1 MRPLAKKIMDVY
13 GRVILENMEKGL
25 LERRKGRIC
34 LTEQGLDVANRVM
47 ADFCFE
53 RKEEMGME
61 NINEVPEIQAFADY
75 IRNPLFER
83 LCTDMEEHYHIKPR
97 VEFSR
102 CSWEYGWNI
111 KFKKSGKSLCT
122 LYPREN
128 YFTVL
133 VVVGEKKGKGLK
145 RFYRDCLWKS
155 RKFIGRQKKATDS
168 DG

>member
-1 MRPLAKKIMDVY
+1 MWRT
-13 GRVILENMEKGL
+13 GL
-25 LERRKGRIC
+25 WRI
-34 LTEQGLDVANRVM
+34 
-47 ADFCFE
+47 FCFE

-133 VVVGEKKGKGLK
+133 VVVGEKERERVEAILPGLSLEIQK
-145 RFYRDCLWKS
+145 IYRETKEGNGQRWLMIDLEDEEKIYADIRALIDIRAMS
-155 RKFIGRQKKATDS
+155 R
-168 DG
+168 

>member
-1 MRPLAKKIMDVY
+1 
-13 GRVILENMEKGL
+13 
-25 LERRKGRIC
+25 
-34 LTEQGLDVANRVM
+34 
-47 ADFCFE
+47 
-53 RKEEMGME
+53 MGME

-133 VVVGEKKGKGLK
+133 VVVGAKERERVEAILPGLSLEIQKIYRETKEGNGQRWLMIDLEDEEKIYADIRALIDI
-145 RFYRDCLWKS
+145 RAMS
-155 RKFIGRQKKATDS
+155 R
-168 DG
+168 